1 MITIKLLIVNSAFL
15 SISMIVLRSGVFEGR
30 VCGGSCIYDAA
41 GASSSA
47 GNVTVSIGED
57 CHSITRTVK
66 SPATETV
73 V

>member
-1 MITIKLLIVNSAFL
+1 
-15 SISMIVLRSGVFEGR
+15 MIVLSSGVFEGR